1 MNHIL
6 DDIIFNG
13 TIVAGISAGPDSMC
27 LLHLLQTR
35 TNNIVVCHINH
46 NVRKQSKKEEEYLR
60 EYCKNNNL
68 IFESMTIDNYK
79 ENNFE
84 NEARKKRYAFYE
96 KVLNKYHSKYLFLAH
111 HGDDLIETVLMKIIR
126 GSNIEG
132 YSGIKK
138 ISYIKEYQIIRP
150 LLPFTKEDILKYNK
164 KHHIKYFTDSSNNDI
179 HYTRNRYRKNIVP
192 QLKKEDRN
200 VHLKFLKYSNTLD
213 EYDKYIKEL
222 VIKNID
228 SIYKNNIIYLDELN
242 KLDNFLKKNTLYYI
256 MNNIYDNKSNT
267 ISDKLIN
274 NILNI
279 INSAKPNQKLN
290 IPKNK
295 ILVKEYNK
303 LFIKDNNNN
312 NKDNDYRIEFKENLI
327 VNNLSFTKANKITLD
342 NNSVCRLNSKDIKLP
357 LYFRN
362 RKDGDYIIL
371 KGTTNKKKI
380 KDIFIEKKLP
390 LRERNRY
397 PLLVDSN
404 DNILW
409 IPNIKK
415 SNFCIKLSE
424 NNQNYDIIIKCEERE
439 ENDD

>member
-6 DDIIFNG
+6 DDINFEY

-27 LLHLLQTR
+27 LLHLLHSK

-84 NEARKKRYAFYE
+84 NEARKKRYDFYG
-96 KVLNKYHSKYLFLAH
+96 KILNKYNSHQLFLAH
-111 HGDDLIETVLMKIIR
+111 HGDDLIETVLMKIVR

-138 ISYIKEYQIIRP
+138 ISNVKDYQIIRP
-150 LLPFTKEDILKYNK
+150 LLPYTKNDIISYNK
-164 KHHIKYFTDSSNNDI
+164 KHNIKYFTDSSNKDI
-179 HYTRNRYRKNIVP
+179 HYTRNRFRKKILP
-192 QLKKEDRN
+192 LLKEEDKN

-213 EYDKYIKEL
+213 EYDKYIKSL
-222 VIKNID
+222 IKKNVD
-228 SIYKNNIIYLDELN
+228 NIYKDNIIYLEELN
-242 KLDNFLKKNTLYYI
+242 KLDEFLKKNTLYYI
-256 MNNIYDNKSNT
+256 MNNVYDNKSNT
-267 ISDKLIN
+267 LSDKLID

-279 INSAKPNQKLN
+279 INNNKPNQTLN

-295 ILVKEYNK
+295 ILLKEYNK
-303 LFIKDNNNN
+303 LYIKDNIKINDNYKIELSNNLTLN
-312 NKDNDYRIEFKENLI
+312 S
-327 VNNLSFTKANKITLD
+327 LSFTIVDKEELD
-342 NNSVCRLNSKDIKLP
+342 NNSICRLNTKDVKLP

-371 KGTTNKKKI
+371 KGSNNKKKI
-380 KDIFIEKKLP
+380 KDIFIEKKIP
-390 LRERNRY
+390 LRKRNNY

-415 SNFCIKLSE
+415 SNFCIKKNE
-424 NNQNYDIIIKCEERE
+424 NNQNYDIIIKCEERK
-439 ENDD
+439 ENNE

>member
-6 DDIIFNG
+6 DDINFDN
-13 TIVAGISAGPDSMC
+13 TIVVGVSAGPDSMC
-27 LLHLLQTR
+27 LLHLLQTK

-46 NVRKQSKKEEEYLR
+46 NVRKQSKKEEIYLK

-68 IFESMTIDNYK
+68 TFESMTIDTYR

-84 NEARKKRYAFYE
+84 NEARKKRYSFYE
-96 KVLNKYHSKYLFLAH
+96 KILKKYNSHQLFLAH

-132 YSGIKK
+132 YSGIKR
-138 ISYIKEYQIIRP
+138 ISNLKDYQIVRP
-150 LLPFTKEDILKYNK
+150 LLPYTKKDIIKYNK
-164 KHHIKYFTDSSNNDI
+164 EHNIKYYTDSSNKDI
-179 HYTRNRYRKNIVP
+179 HYTRNRYRKKILP
-192 QLKKEDRN
+192 LLKEEDKN

-213 EYDKYIKEL
+213 EYDKYIKL
-222 VIKNID
+222 LIKKNID
-228 SIYKNNIIYLDELN
+228 NIYKNNTIYLDELN
-242 KLDNFLKKNTLYYI
+242 KLDIFLKKNTLYYI
-256 MNNIYDNKSNT
+256 INDIYDNKSN
-267 ISDKLIN
+267 IVSDKLIDS
-274 NILNI
+274 ILDI
-279 INSAKPNQKLN
+279 INSSKPNQTLN

-295 ILVKEYNK
+295 IIIKEYNK
-303 LFIKDNNNN
+303 LYIKDNIIVN
-312 NKDNDYRIEFKENLI
+312 DNYNIEFKDSIIL
-327 VNNLSFTKANKITLD
+327 NNLSFTEVDKEDLD
-342 NNSVCRLNSKDIKLP
+342 NNSICRLNSKKIKLP

-371 KGTTNKKKI
+371 KGSNNKKKI
-380 KDIFIEKKLP
+380 KDIFIDKKIP
-390 LRERNRY
+390 LRERNTY

-415 SNFCIKLSE
+415 SSFCIKKGE

-439 ENDD
+439 DYNE